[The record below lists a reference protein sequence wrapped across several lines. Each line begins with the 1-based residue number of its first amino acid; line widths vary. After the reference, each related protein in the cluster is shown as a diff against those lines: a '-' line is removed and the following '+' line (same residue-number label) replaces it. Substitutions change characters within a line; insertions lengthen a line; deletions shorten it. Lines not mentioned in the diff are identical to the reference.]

1 MTAPDSFL
9 PVPALIRTITRETE
23 DTFTLEVHPER
34 QSSFDAFEPGQF
46 SMIYV
51 YGVAELPISI
61 SGDPAKTN
69 ALTYTVRGVGK
80 ATNALVNSTRDD
92 WVGIRGP
99 FGRGWPMKAAQGK
112 DVVIV
117 AGGIGLAPLRPAIY
131 HMLAHRE
138 QYGRIT
144 LLYGARSPRDLLF
157 RKELQSWRKS
167 PQTQF
172 LTTVDYGGVSYR
184 GHVGVVTTLFRRLR
198 LDPAKTIAFACGPE
212 IMLRYVTMDLEAR
225 GLSQDDIYISMERN
239 MKCGTGLCGHCQ
251 FGSAFVCKDGPV
263 FPFRAVSKWIHK
275 YEV

>member
-1 MTAPDSFL
+1 MTAPDAFL
-9 PVPALIRTITRETE
+9 PVPALIRSVTRETQ
-23 DTFTLEVHPER
+23 DTFTLEVSPER
-34 QSSFDAFEPGQF
+34 QSSFDAFAPGQF
-46 SMIYV
+46 SMLYIF
-51 YGVAELPISI
+51 GVAELPISI

-69 ALTYTVRGVGK
+69 TLTYTVRGVGK
-80 ATNALVNSTRDD
+80 ATNALVNCNRDD
-92 WVGIRGP
+92 WIGVRGP
-99 FGRGWPMKAAQGK
+99 FGRGWPLEAAQGK

-144 LLYGARSPRDLLF
+144 VLYGARSPHDLLY
-157 RKELQSWRKS
+157 RKELQRWRKA
-167 PQTQF
+167 PQTQI

-198 LDPAKTIAFACGPE
+198 LDPAKTIALACGPE
-212 IMLRYVTMDLEAR
+212 IMLRYVTMDLESR

-251 FGSAFVCKDGPV
+251 FGPSFVCKDGPV
-263 FPFRAVSKWIHK
+263 FQFRALTKWIHK